1 MGHSEARERAR
12 QSADAALRRP
22 NLWFGPA
29 NILYRADRARALS
42 WQRNINVQERSSRT
56 AAADGRLLRKV
67 IGSNEGT
74 GAQRIDRSRAPSART
89 LAVDEVAPTLG
100 PPIKGDCGRRRP
112 ILHACKNH
120 TSSENRSMED
130 TKRRRSN
137 ERPGVSQRYSQLRSV
152 TVVADSPLRAIC
164 GGSRAIGMYLCNCAF
179 ALSRLMEQSHGPPA
193 LKGGRARRGRHWLPA
208 IRLGSA
214 RACL

>member
-42 WQRNINVQERSSRT
+42 WQRNINVQGRSSRT

-89 LAVDEVAPTLG
+89 LAVDSRWPPPWGLPSKGTAAEDAQSCTRARTIRLLKIAVWKIQRDGGATSALARAKDTPNCAP
-100 PPIKGDCGRRRP
+100 
-112 ILHACKNH
+112 
-120 TSSENRSMED
+120 
-130 TKRRRSN
+130 
-137 ERPGVSQRYSQLRSV
+137 
-152 TVVADSPLRAIC
+152 SPL
-164 GGSRAIGMYLCNCAF
+164 SRTP
-179 ALSRLMEQSHGPPA
+179 H
-193 LKGGRARRGRHWLPA
+193 
-208 IRLGSA
+208 
-214 RACL
+214 

>member
-89 LAVDEVAPTLG
+89 LAVDSRW
-100 PPIKGDCGRRRP
+100 PPPWGLPSKGT
-112 ILHACKNH
+112 AA
-120 TSSENRSMED
+120 ED
-130 TKRRRSN
+130 TQSCTRARTIRLLKIAVWKIQRDGGATRAPWREPKILPTALRHRCRGLPTEGDLRGES
-137 ERPGVSQRYSQLRSV
+137 RHRHVSVQLCFCLV
-152 TVVADSPLRAIC
+152 PFDGAK
-164 GGSRAIGMYLCNCAF
+164 SRA
-179 ALSRLMEQSHGPPA
+179 
-193 LKGGRARRGRHWLPA
+193 ART
-208 IRLGSA
+208 
-214 RACL
+214 